1 MRANTCRCS
10 WSARACGQGRMSA
23 SARHSPN
30 SDRPSP
36 RSSASVRW
44 PMERVSCGR
53 SYGDRNAMTPSI
65 RTQLEAR
72 EHTILAPQ
80 AAKSDRTRGRVR
92 PESEDPIR
100 PAFQR
105 DRDRV
110 IHCKAFRRLKHKTQV
125 FFAPE
130 GDHYRT
136 RLTHTLE
143 VSQIARSIAKVLQL
157 NEELTEAIAL
167 GHDLGHTPF
176 GHAGERVLQSLVPGG
191 FEHYEQSLRI
201 VDVLE
206 NDGHGL
212 NLTWEVRDGIARHS
226 KGKHGVPVG
235 ADPAHRASTIEGQI
249 ARVADIIAYVNHD
262 IDDAARAGLLR
273 SEDLPRE
280 RTELLGR
287 TSSERIGT
295 MVTDVVM
302 RTIEG
307 GLSEVRMSDDV
318 LNATVGLRSFLFD
331 AVYENDIAT
340 AEFKKA
346 AGILGGLWDKVRERP
361 VEFLDRKVLDDEGLD
376 AAARDFVAGMT
387 DRYAVNLYEQ
397 LFIPKPWVSVNP

>member
-1 MRANTCRCS
+1 MQHTTS
-10 WSARACGQGRMSA
+10 VA
-23 SARHSPN
+23 SAFEQRIREQEETWLSPL
-30 SDRPSP
+30 
-36 RSSASVRW
+36 AV
-44 PMERVSCGR
+44 R
-53 SYGDRNAMTPSI
+53 SYEG
-65 RTQLEAR
+65 
-72 EHTILAPQ
+72 
-80 AAKSDRTRGRVR
+80 RGRAVEE
-92 PESEDPIR
+92 P
-100 PAFQR
+100 PASLRTPFQR
-105 DRDRV
+105 DRDRIV
-110 IHCKAFRRLKHKTQV
+110 HTKAFRRLKHKTQV
-125 FFAPE
+125 FFAPA

-143 VSQIARSIAKVLQL
+143 VSQIARSIAKVLRL

-176 GHAGERVLQSLVPGG
+176 GHAGERVLQQLVPGG

-262 IDDAARAGLLR
+262 MDDAVRAGLLR
-273 SEDLPRE
+273 QEDLPRE
-280 RTELLGR
+280 RSAVLGR

-302 RTIEG
+302 RTLEG
-307 GLSEVRMSDDV
+307 GLTEVRMSEAV
-318 LNATVGLRSFLFD
+318 LEATIGMRSFLFET
-331 AVYENDIAT
+331 VYENEVAT

-346 AGILGGLWDKVRERP
+346 AGILGGLWEKVRETP
-361 VEFLDRKVLDDEGLD
+361 GEFLDRRTIDQEGLD
-376 AAARDFVAGMT
+376 VAAKDFVAGMT
-387 DRYAVNLYEQ
+387 DRYAVNLFEQ
-397 LFIPKPWVSVNP
+397 LFIPKPWAEIGGIR

>member
-1 MRANTCRCS
+1 M
-10 WSARACGQGRMSA
+10 
-23 SARHSPN
+23 
-30 SDRPSP
+30 
-36 RSSASVRW
+36 
-44 PMERVSCGR
+44 
-53 SYGDRNAMTPSI
+53 PSI
-65 RTQLEAR
+65 REDLEAR
-72 EHTILAPQ
+72 EFDFLAPQ
-80 AAKSDRTRGRVR
+80 AAKSRESRGRLR
-92 PESEDPIR
+92 PEPEDPIR
-100 PAFQR
+100 PCFQR

-110 IHCKAFRRLKHKTQV
+110 IHSKAFRRLKHKTQV
-125 FFAPE
+125 FFSPVR
-130 GDHYRT
+130 DHYRT

-143 VSQIARSIAKVLQL
+143 VSQIARSIAKVLKL

-206 NDGHGL
+206 HNGQGL

-262 IDDAARAGLLR
+262 IDDAVRAGLLR
-273 SEDLPRE
+273 NEDLPRE
-280 RTELLGR
+280 RTRVLGD
-287 TSSERIGT
+287 TSSKRIGT

-302 RTIEG
+302 RTLEG
-307 GLSEVRMSDDV
+307 GLSEVRMSDEV
-318 LNATVGLRSFLFD
+318 LDATVGLRSFLFE
-331 AVYENDIAT
+331 AVYENTIAT

-346 AGILGGLWDKVRERP
+346 AGILGGLWEKVRENP
-361 VEFLDRKVLDDEGLD
+361 KEFLDGPTIANEGLD
-376 AAARDFVAGMT
+376 VAAKDFVAGMT
-387 DRYAVNLYEQ
+387 DRYAVNLFQE
-397 LFIPKPWVSVNP
+397 LFIP